1 MVYSPSDVGGVNE
14 DYVLSGNFDTCG
26 TVFVLSESFGGT
38 TRGIGATKE
47 PVQTLPESSVQ
58 HRGFWTDVAK
68 TVNVLIPSLATRD
81 CWKD

>member
-38 TRGIGATKE
+38 TRSTW
-47 PVQTLPESSVQ
+47 
-58 HRGFWTDVAK
+58 GFWTDVAK
-68 TVNVLIPSLATRD
+68 TVNVFIPSLAIRD